1 MKDTHQVPG
10 RRVTLRGRGAECA
23 LLEGMVDAVRA
34 GGSRALVVRGEAGV
48 GKSALLEHLVD
59 AASDLRVVRA
69 VGAESEM
76 ELAFAAVHQLCAPM
90 LDRLD
95 GLPTPQR
102 EALRIVF
109 GLSGGVAAPDRFLV
123 GLAVSSLL
131 SEVAEES
138 QLVCVV
144 DDAQWLDR
152 ASARTLGFVARRLW
166 AGPVGMVFASREA
179 CEELRGLQA
188 LELGGL
194 RDGDAHALLSST
206 TQLFLDK
213 RVCDRIVA
221 ETRGNP
227 LALLELPR
235 GLTQA
240 QLAGGVGLLGAHAL
254 SGRIEESFRQRLA
267 KLPCESQRLL
277 LVAAVEPVGDP
288 LLAWGA
294 AEQLGIGVSAS
305 VAAETEGL
313 LAVGERVTFRHPLLR
328 SAVYGAASVEDRRA
342 AHLALAEVT
351 DCELDSDRRAW
362 HLAAAASGPD
372 EEVATE
378 LERSAGRAQA
388 RGGWPLRPH
397 FCSARSS

>member
-1 MKDTHQVPG
+1 
-10 RRVTLRGRGAECA
+10 
-23 LLEGMVDAVRA
+23 
-34 GGSRALVVRGEAGV
+34 VRGEAGV

-294 AEQLGIGVSAS
+294 AEQLGLGVSRRRDGRIAGGRRTGHIS
-305 VAAETEGL
+305 S
-313 LAVGERVTFRHPLLR
+313 
-328 SAVYGAASVEDRRA
+328 SAVAIGGLRRG
-342 AHLALAEVT
+342 VGRGPT
-351 DCELDSDRRAW
+351 GRAP
-362 HLAAAASGPD
+362 G
-372 EEVATE
+372 
-378 LERSAGRAQA
+378 AGRGDGLRA
-388 RGGWPLRPH
+388 RFGSSCLASR
-397 FCSARSS
+397 RSGVGTR